1 MQLFSNFS
9 ACRMGC
15 SWALASQKVTERTV
29 YLSGSETCSWMQ
41 PISCGAPLQ
50 GREQAAGRPPAS
62 CLEKCFCPFPAAY
75 LTCPLLKSVMFVV
88 VLQCTIGHLLSGRGV
103 PGQVEVSNQEVGA
116 AVCTSAVLS
125 LAND

>member
-15 SWALASQKVTERTV
+15 YRALASQKVTERPV
-29 YLSGSETCSWMQ
+29 YLSGSETCSWVQ
-41 PISCGAPLQ
+41 PLHCGAPLQ

-62 CLEKCFCPFPAAY
+62 CFEKCFCPFSASC

-88 VLQCTIGHLLSGRGV
+88 VLQHTMGHQLSGRGM
-103 PGQVEVSNQEVGA
+103 PGQVEVNIQKVGA
-116 AVCTSAVLS
+116 VVSTRAVFS
-125 LAND
+125 LASD